1 MDAIV
6 AYDKNRAIG
15 RSNELLWVTGTQK
28 ADMLRFRRLTLH
40 RTVIM
45 GRKTF
50 ESIGGALPDRDNV
63 IISRTLTTTESAT
76 KVYSNIE
83 DVVKVYRDQPGS
95 IIIGGAAVYAAT
107 LPDINR
113 VYVTEVDN
121 IFDDADSYFPE
132 LTEDQW
138 ILSDEQVF
146 ASDEKNKFGYRFLQY
161 DRI

>member
-15 RSNELLWVTGTQK
+15 QSNELLWAKGTQK
-28 ADMLRFRRLTLH
+28 ADMLRFRSLTLR

-50 ESIGGALPDRDNV
+50 ESIGGLLADRDNV
-63 IISRTLTTTESAT
+63 VISRTFTDTEGGA

-83 DVVKVYRDQPGS
+83 DVVNVYRDQPGS
-95 IIIGGAAVYAAT
+95 IVIGGAAVYAAM
-107 LPDINR
+107 LPDVDR
-113 VYVTEVDN
+113 VYVTEIDN
-121 IFDDADSYFPE
+121 MFEGADAYFPE

-138 ILSDEQVF
+138 TLSKEQAF
-146 ASDEKNKFGYRFLQY
+146 ARDDDNRFGYRFLQY